1 MEKKVSIAVLDLY
14 NGVPNQ
20 GMRCIKDILTNYQEV
35 AEVGVFDLRG
45 KNELP
50 DAGFDIYISSGGPG
64 HPLEGDGAWDKRFY
78 KLIYSLWLWN
88 KEAEHDF
95 NKKKKYVF
103 FICHSFQMA
112 CHLFQIGE
120 ITKRHTKSFGI
131 FPVHKTAEGQL
142 EPLFKNL
149 SDPFYAADFRD
160 YQVVN
165 PNQEKL
171 DELGAEIIALEKIR
185 PHVGFER
192 AIMGVR
198 FSEEFFGVQFHPE
211 ADAVGM
217 LDHFSKEENK
227 QKIIEEH
234 GLEKF
239 EQMKNDLKNPE
250 RIQKTHRELLPQF
263 IDNAIGLLEGVFAK

>member
-1 MEKKVSIAVLDLY
+1 MEKNVRIAVLDLY
-14 NGVPNQ
+14 NGEPNQ
-20 GMRCIKDILTNYQEV
+20 GMRCIKEILTNYQEV
-35 AEVGVFDLRG
+35 AEVAVYDLRG

-50 DAGFDIYISSGGPG
+50 DTGFDIFICSGGPG
-64 HPLEGDGAWDKRFY
+64 HPLEGDGVWDKRFY

-88 KEAEHDF
+88 QDAKHNL
-95 NKKKKYVF
+95 NKKKKHVF

-120 ITKRHTKSFGI
+120 VTKRHSKSFGI

-142 EPLFKNL
+142 DSLFKNL

-185 PHVGFER
+185 PHVDFER
-192 AIMGVR
+192 AIMAVR

-211 ADAVGM
+211 ADPAGM

-239 EQMKNDLKNPE
+239 EQMMNDLKDPQ
-250 RIQKTHRELLPQF
+250 RIQKTHSELLPQF